1 MQFDV
6 LTLFPE
12 MFNILNESI
21 IGRAKEKGLINV
33 NLINI
38 RDFSKN
44 KHKKVDDTPYGGGA
58 GMVIQPDVVYD
69 AYKSVISNIKD
80 VMNVTNSKKIEST
93 ENVEKL
99 TRTRVIYMSPQ
110 GKKLDQ
116 QKVEEL
122 SKQEHLILLCGHYEG
137 IDQRVLDSIVDEE
150 ISIGDYVLTGGELPA
165 MVLIDS
171 VSRYVEGVLK
181 DGSTI
186 EESFS
191 QGLLEYPQYTKPEV
205 FEGQQVP
212 EVLRSGNHQMIDKWR
227 REQSLKRTLE
237 KRPDLLEKVELSDE
251 DKKILEKNRN
261 DVPNQVGTAHK
272 KRRR

>member
-12 MFNILNESI
+12 MFEVLNESI

-38 RDFSKN
+38 RDFSKD

-69 AYKSVISNIKD
+69 AYKSVKD
-80 VMNVTNSKKIEST
+80 
-93 ENVEKL
+93 ENAK
-99 TRTRVIYMSPQ
+99 VIYMSPQ

-116 QKVEEL
+116 KKVEEL

-137 IDQRVLDSIVDEE
+137 IDQRVIDKIVDEE

-181 DGSTI
+181 DDSTK

-191 QGLLEYPQYTKPEV
+191 QGLLEYPQYTRPEI

-212 EVLRSGNHQMIDKWR
+212 EILLSGHHENIDKWR
-227 REQSLKRTLE
+227 REQSLKITLS
-237 KRPDLLEKVELSDE
+237 KRPDLLEKIELSDE
-251 DKKILEKNRN
+251 DIKVLEKIKNE
-261 DVPNQVGTAHK
+261 VPYSICK
-272 KRRR
+272 PKS